1 MVERRWAKGTVRKI
15 ASREEWQMVCQCV
28 QPEQEM
34 NDRWSVSVYNQ
45 SKEWMTGCHQYV
57 QQEQEQS
64 VGDLLLPAFIVDMT
78 PDWWNKLKVSLI
90 IIIICHAGKAWAVM
104 DCHFTWA
111 PEVWIFFWIMLF
123 GQDIQVFISMPSFCS
138 FPIKFDSSHKVSS
151 LSCLSG

>member
-1 MVERRWAKGTVRKI
+1 MTGRLSVCTTTARV
-15 ASREEWQMVCQCV
+15 EWQVV
-28 QPEQEM
+28 
-34 NDRWSVSVYNQ
+34 VSVYNQ
-45 SKEWMTGCHQYV
+45 SKRWMTGDLSVCTTRARNEWQV
-57 QQEQEQS
+57 VVSVNNQSKRQS
-64 VGDLLLPAFIVDMT
+64 VGDPLLPSFIVDMT
-78 PDWWNKLKVSLI
+78 PDWWSKLNVSLI